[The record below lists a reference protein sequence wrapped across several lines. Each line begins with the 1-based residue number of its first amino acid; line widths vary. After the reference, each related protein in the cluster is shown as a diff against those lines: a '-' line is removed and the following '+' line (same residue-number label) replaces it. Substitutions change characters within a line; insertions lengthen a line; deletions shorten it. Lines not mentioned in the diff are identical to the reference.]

1 MGDIADCAGFL
12 AGQVAGPGGVELLVD
27 PLLLRCLTQLLIVSD
42 S

>member
-1 MGDIADCAGFL
+1 MGHIADRPGFL
-12 AGQVAGPGGVELLVD
+12 AGQVSGAGGVELLVD